1 MKKFTWLGSLMVLV
15 ALAVAACGGGAPE
28 CSDAIGCVEVAPDEP
43 IRIAYMLTTSGATAF
58 LGEDSIGGIEIA
70 ISERGEVKGH
80 SVELVGEDSGCSAE
94 GGQTAAQAVASD
106 TTIVGVIGTNCS
118 SAATAA
124 IQTISEAG
132 LSMISPSNTAPA
144 LTDADGTWQPG
155 YFRTAHNDLF
165 QGRIAAEFVYN
176 ELGARSVATLHD
188 GSPYADQLQQV
199 FADTFESLG
208 GTVTAREAVN
218 VGDTDMNAVLTSIA
232 SGSPEVLYF
241 PIFEPEANFVAAQS
255 QDVPGLENTTLMGAD
270 ASLTASFAPDTG
282 EAVLGMYQS
291 GPFVSGAEYDAFL
304 ASWEAQIGGVPPS
317 GFHAFAYDGTNILL
331 DAIDAVAQEGTD
343 GTLSI
348 GRQALR
354 DAISGTS
361 GFAGLSGNLT
371 CGETGDCATGEA
383 LAVFQ
388 ISAEEVAGNFPPEA
402 IWTP

>member
-1 MKKFTWLGSLMVLV
+1 MKKFLWLSSLMVV
-15 ALAVAACGGGAPE
+15 TAMALAACGGGAPACE
-28 CSDAIGCVEVAPDEP
+28 DPIGCVEVAPDEP

-70 ISERGEVKGH
+70 VSDRGEIKGH
-80 SVELVGEDSGCSAE
+80 TIELVGEDSGCSAE

-176 ELGARSVATLHD
+176 ELGARSVATIHD
-188 GSPYADQLQQV
+188 GSPYADQLQEV
-199 FADTFESLG
+199 FASTFVELG
-208 GTVTAREAVN
+208 GTVTAQEAVN

-255 QDVPGLENTTLMGAD
+255 QDVPGLEDTILMGAD

-282 EAVLGMYQS
+282 DAVVGMYQS
-291 GPFVSGAEYDAFL
+291 GPFVSGDAYDEFL
-304 ASWEAQIGGVPPS
+304 AKWADQIGGVPPS
-317 GFHAFAYDGTNILL
+317 GFHAFAYDGTNMLL
-331 DAIDAVAQEGTD
+331 DAIDSVAQEGSD

-348 GRQALR
+348 GRQAIR
-354 DAISGTS
+354 DALTSTS
-361 GFAGLSGNLT
+361 GFNGLSGNLS

-383 LAVFQ
+383 LAVFEITQ
-388 ISAEEVAGNFPPEA
+388 DEIDGNFPPTA